1 LGNTFEATARMVR
14 NNATAIIQDMPHEIV
29 QRVEEKIDEKIYSL

>member
-14 NNATAIIQDMPHEIV
+14 NYAIGNIQDMPHEIV
-29 QRVEEKIDEKIYSL
+29 QRVEEKMDEKI